1 MRNLLSKKKG
11 FTLIEL
17 LIVLAIVMLLSF
29 MAINGYMDY
38 RKSALL
44 KLSGDN
50 IISQINEQKTRTI
63 YGETK
68 DTAKCYG
75 ILFESNE
82 VWSFSH
88 DFDTDKI
95 FEDKEWI
102 YKGCY
107 RLEIANENKQKID
120 LDEKII
126 ISKLE
131 LYNDEQRVQDIGD
144 HASIRFYPPNGY
156 VEVFEVGTLINE
168 NVDALH
174 ITMEDGDYGET
185 FIYKF

>member
-1 MRNLLSKKKG
+1 MRNLLAKKKG

-50 IISQINEQKTRTI
+50 LISQINKQKTRTI
-63 YGETK
+63 YGETE

-75 ILFESNE
+75 VLFKDGE

-88 DFDTDKI
+88 DFDTEKK

-107 RLEIANENKQKID
+107 RVEITDKKKID
-120 LDEKII
+120 LDEKIS

-131 LYNDEQRVQDIGD
+131 LYKNEAKIKDIGD
-144 HASIRFYPPNGY
+144 HAAIRFYPPNGY
-156 VEVFEVGTLINE
+156 VEVFEVGERIDDKA
-168 NVDALH
+168 DALH
-174 ITMEDGDYGET
+174 ITMEDGDYSET
-185 FIYKF
+185 FIYNF

>member
-50 IISQINEQKTRTI
+50 LISQINKQKTRTI
-63 YGETK
+63 YGETE

-75 ILFESNE
+75 ILFKSNE
-82 VWSFSH
+82 VWSFSQI
-88 DFDTDKI
+88 FDTTKK
-95 FEDKEWI
+95 FEDKEWN
-102 YKGCY
+102 YVGCY
-107 RLEIANENKQKID
+107 RLEIIDENKQKID
-120 LDEKII
+120 LDEKIS

-131 LYNDEQRVQDIGD
+131 LYNDELLIEDIGD
-144 HASIRFYPPNGY
+144 HAAIRFYPPNGY
-156 VEVFEVGTLINE
+156 VEVFKEGERIDDKA
-168 NVDALH
+168 DALH
-174 ITMEDGDYGET
+174 ITMEDGDYSET
-185 FIYKF
+185 FIYNF